1 MTTIHQPEE
10 YNMATL
16 KNKIR
21 KKHFDTQYRLK
32 KKMEQQAAHDLE
44 YVQSF
49 DMDEILSGNE
59 AYQEFVNEKNSD
71 FY

>member
-1 MTTIHQPEE
+1 
-10 YNMATL
+10 MATL

-21 KKHFDTQYRLK
+21 NKKFDNQYRLSQ
-32 KKMEQQAAHDLE
+32 KMEQQAAHDLE

-49 DMDEILSGNE
+49 DMNEILSGNE

>member
-1 MTTIHQPEE
+1 
-10 YNMATL
+10 MATL